1 MKDAA
6 ETFGS
11 LYRSHAPAVHR
22 RALELLG
29 DRAEAAEVVQ
39 DVFASLWEHPD
50 QFGGRSALTTFLY
63 GAATH
68 ACLNRLR
75 NARTRDRLLAQ
86 HVHREDAPAGAPAR
100 TEHLVALRELLVL
113 LPDELARAA
122 VYYYLDEMTYD
133 EIAQTMRCSR
143 RHVANLLKKLLE
155 WHRDPET
162 RS

>member
-1 MKDAA
+1 
-6 ETFGS
+6 
-11 LYRSHAPAVHR
+11 
-22 RALELLG
+22 
-29 DRAEAAEVVQ
+29 
-39 DVFASLWEHPD
+39 
-50 QFGGRSALTTFLY
+50 
-63 GAATH
+63 
-68 ACLNRLR
+68 
-75 NARTRDRLLAQ
+75 LLAQ
-86 HVHREDAPAGAPAR
+86 HAHGDDVPAGVTPR

-143 RHVANLLKKLLE
+143 RHVANLLKRLLE